1 MKVSKI
7 KPNPNNPRIIKDERF
22 AKLVQSIK
30 DFPKMMELR
39 PMVIN
44 SDNIVLGGNMRLK
57 AITELGM
64 KEIPDSWV
72 KKATDLT
79 EEEARRFIIA
89 DNVGFGEHDWEVLA
103 NEWNMDELTDW
114 GLEIPDFVN
123 KPEATEDD
131 YEIPDEIKT
140 DIVKGDLF
148 ELTANG
154 ITHRLLCGDST
165 NADDVAK
172 LMNGEKADM
181 VFTSPPYNQGGKGI
195 KSKGFAK
202 EQIKFYSENGFS
214 DNLSKEEYYIFLIS
228 VLKNISENCKEECSI
243 LWNVSYS
250 AKSRDDYGKILFGND
265 NPFSIKETIIW
276 DKKHAFNSLGS
287 GILSRVCE
295 LIFLMS
301 KSEKYFTNQIKDCW
315 WNVWRIDTSNS
326 QHENHKACFP
336 VTLCFEAINRFSKE
350 GLLIYEPFGGSGS
363 TLVAAAQ
370 LNRRCFIQELD
381 EKYCQV
387 IIDRFTKLYPETEI
401 KRNGVLW
408 TKTGELQAI

>member
-1 MKVSKI
+1 
-7 KPNPNNPRIIKDERF
+7 
-22 AKLVQSIK
+22 
-30 DFPKMMELR
+30 
-39 PMVIN
+39 MVIN

-57 AITELGM
+57 AIAELGM

-123 KPEATEDD
+123 KAEATEDD
-131 YEIPDEIKT
+131 YTIPDEIKT
-140 DIVKGDLF
+140 DIIKGDLF

-172 LMNGEKADM
+172 LMDGEKADM
-181 VFTSPPYNQGGKGI
+181 VFTDPPYGVDYSGGLQFKDGVA
-195 KSKGFAK
+195 KK
-202 EQIKFYSENGFS
+202 EQRKRLQNDES
-214 DNLSKEEYYIFLIS
+214 DSIYALVVPLIA
-228 VLKNISENCKEECSI
+228 ENCNGAVYMWFAGTK
-243 LWNVSYS
+243 
-250 AKSRDDYGKILFGND
+250 AKNMYEAVEQHGDIHAL
-265 NPFSIKETIIW
+265 IIW
-276 DKKHAFNSLGS
+276 VKNGGYGALNANYKQKHEPCLYWKPKGKKLNFCGATTETTIWNIDKD
-287 GILSRVCE
+287 GINKMHPTQKPVALA
-295 LIFLMS
+295 
-301 KSEKYFTNQIKDCW
+301 
-315 WNVWRIDTSNS
+315 
-326 QHENHKACFP
+326 HKAISNHS
-336 VTLCFEAINRFSKE
+336 V
-350 GLLIYEPFGGSGS
+350 GLVADFFGGSGS

-401 KRNGVLW
+401 KRNGVLYV
-408 TKTGELQAI
+408 KTGEKQVSDAIS

>member
-103 NEWNMDELTDW
+103 NEWNMDELTEW

-172 LMNGEKADM
+172 LLGEKEPYLLITDPPYGVVYDPTWRHKAGINNSGRQGKVQNDDRSDWSEVWALSPAKVAYIWHGGKHTATVQESLEKAGFDIRAQIIWNKQQM
-181 VFTSPPYNQGGKGI
+181 VFSRGDYHWKHEPCWYAVKKG
-195 KSKGFAK
+195 SKGNWAGDRK
-202 EQIKFYSENGFS
+202 QTTIW
-214 DNLSKEEYYIFLIS
+214 DIT
-228 VLKNISENCKEECSI
+228 SI
-243 LWNVSYS
+243 LQSSKQNS
-250 AKSRDDYGKILFGND
+250 ADEAQFHGTQKPVECMARPI
-265 NPFSIKETIIW
+265 
-276 DKKHAFNSLGS
+276 
-287 GILSRVCE
+287 R
-295 LIFLMS
+295 
-301 KSEKYFTNQIKDCW
+301 
-315 WNVWRIDTSNS
+315 
-326 QHENHKACFP
+326 NHDGD
-336 VTLCFEAINRFSKE
+336 VHD
-350 GLLIYEPFGGSGS
+350 PFGGSGS

-387 IIDRFTKLYPETEI
+387 IIDRFTKLYPETKI